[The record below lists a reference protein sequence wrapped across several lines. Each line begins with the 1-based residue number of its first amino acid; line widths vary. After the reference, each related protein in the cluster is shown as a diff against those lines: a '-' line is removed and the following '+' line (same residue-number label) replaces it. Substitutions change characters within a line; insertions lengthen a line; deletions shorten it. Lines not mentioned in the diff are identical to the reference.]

1 MNVVVFDTET
11 ANMQKR
17 FCYNVGYV
25 ILDISTGEKLVE
37 RDFVVEQIWH
47 NVELFATAYY
57 ADKRELYVKKMRSR
71 KAVMDKW
78 GYIMQIMI
86 RDFKK
91 YEVACAYA
99 YNSPFDDKVFAFNCD
114 WFKTQNPFDTI
125 PIYDLMGLAC
135 DCITQYDAYHKYCE
149 EHEFFTESET
159 EYSISAE
166 TVYSFITNDPTFV
179 EEHTALADAQIETN
193 ILMHCLNMGAYPDR
207 EYPVVHQKRVIER
220 PFKVTVDGQVVA
232 EGKYVKKWR
241 RGDTVKY
248 TTKNG

>member
-25 ILDISTGEKLVE
+25 ILNISTGEILVE

-47 NVELFATAYY
+47 NMELFSTAYY
-57 ADKRELYVKKMRSR
+57 ADKRDLYVKKMRAR
-71 KAVMDKW
+71 KTVMDKW
-78 GYIMQIMI
+78 GYIMQTMS

-99 YNSPFDDKVFAFNCD
+99 YNSPFDDGVFAFNCD
-114 WFKTQNPFDTI
+114 WFKTQNPFDNI

-135 DCITQYDAYHKYCE
+135 DCITQYDRYHEFCE
-149 EHEFFTESET
+149 THEFFTESET
-159 EYSISAE
+159 QYSITAE
-166 TVYSFITNDPTFV
+166 TVYRYITNNPSFI
-179 EEHTALADAQIETN
+179 EEHTALADAKIEAT
-193 ILMHCLNMGAYPDR
+193 ILITCLNLGARPDC
-207 EYPVVHQKRVIER
+207 EYPVMRQKREIER
-220 PFKVTVDGQVVA
+220 PFKVIVDGKTVA
-232 EGKYVKKWR
+232 EGKYIKKYR

-248 TTKNG
+248 TTKNA

>member
-25 ILDISTGEKLVE
+25 ILDISTGERLVE

-71 KAVMDKW
+71 KTVMDKW
-78 GYIMQIMI
+78 GYIMQTMI
-86 RDFKK
+86 HDFKRF
-91 YEVACAYA
+91 EVVCAYA
-99 YNSPFDDKVFAFNCD
+99 YNSPFDDKVFNCD

-135 DCITQYDAYHKYCE
+135 DCITQYDNYHDYCE
-149 EHEFFTESET
+149 EHGFFTESET
-159 EYSISAE
+159 EYSITAE
-166 TVYSFITNDPTFV
+166 TVYRFISDDPTFV
-179 EEHTALADAQIETN
+179 EEHTALEDAKIEAS
-193 ILMHCLNMGAYPDR
+193 ILMRCLNMGAYPDR

-220 PFKVTVDGQVVA
+220 PYKVVVDGVTVA
-232 EGKYVKKWR
+232 EGKYIKKC
-241 RGDTVKY
+241 G
-248 TTKNG
+248 GAIL

>member
-78 GYIMQIMI
+78 GYIMQTMM
-86 RDFKK
+86 RDFKR
-91 YEVACAYA
+91 YEVVCAYA
-99 YNSPFDDKVFAFNCD
+99 YNSPFDDKVFTFNCD

-135 DCITQYDAYHKYCE
+135 DCITQYDTYHSYCE
-149 EHEFFTESET
+149 
-159 EYSISAE
+159 
-166 TVYSFITNDPTFV
+166 
-179 EEHTALADAQIETN
+179 
-193 ILMHCLNMGAYPDR
+193 
-207 EYPVVHQKRVIER
+207 
-220 PFKVTVDGQVVA
+220 
-232 EGKYVKKWR
+232 
-241 RGDTVKY
+241 
-248 TTKNG
+248 